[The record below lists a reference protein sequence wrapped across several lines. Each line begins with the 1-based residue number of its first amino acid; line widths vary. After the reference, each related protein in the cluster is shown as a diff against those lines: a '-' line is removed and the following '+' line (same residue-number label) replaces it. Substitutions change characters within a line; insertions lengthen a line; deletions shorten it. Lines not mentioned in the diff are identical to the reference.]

1 MNGVC
6 WRVEETGRGYMDRL
20 SFNEF
25 WLLHDNNED
34 ITTELHF
41 FGFGDDFDPHFP
53 APKENNQQSQ

>member
-41 FGFGDDFDPHFP
+41 P